1 MAGPAPLQGGAAP
14 SPESEGPWA
23 TEAPEGRAGP
33 TPTAGWSGALP
44 ANLRAALCLSEPPA
58 SPRGTGQ
65 VSGGRGVPDR
75 LLAPDACPGTELDPT
90 PGAAVGGGGGQG
102 LGPELRGPPLPRPP
116 AGPRPPTC
124 HLPLPAGR
132 SHSCPRATAPP
143 PTRLANLST
152 AAPSAHCRASGT
164 RFCNSIPPLTL
175 FACPVA
181 LPSWLSFGV
190 PPPISQTERQ
200 HTVPWAGDQ
209 RAARATHGP
218 QRLQGAAGSTGDRW
232 GQGSCQL
239 PRGPTCRAGP
249 CPAGSASGPP
259 TADRERSFGATLLDS
274 GLLTLGRLVPSN
286 LI

>member
-1 MAGPAPLQGGAAP
+1 MAMTLRPQGSSPPTRAPPDLHIPSPPQQHEMDFSTPRAPPPPTSSGAAKATPATWAPDRGPRPHDSGASSSPAGRGGARWPGRPHCKAEP
-14 SPESEGPWA
+14 RPRQSPTGPWA

-65 VSGGRGVPDR
+65 VSGGHGVPDQ

-132 SHSCPRATAPP
+132 SHSCPRRPP
-143 PTRLANLST
+143 RPRLAWQTCPPRLPPRT
-152 AAPSAHCRASGT
+152 AELPEHASAIRY
-164 RFCNSIPPLTL
+164 PL
-175 FACPVA
+175 
-181 LPSWLSFGV
+181 
-190 PPPISQTERQ
+190 
-200 HTVPWAGDQ
+200 
-209 RAARATHGP
+209 
-218 QRLQGAAGSTGDRW
+218 
-232 GQGSCQL
+232 
-239 PRGPTCRAGP
+239 
-249 CPAGSASGPP
+249 
-259 TADRERSFGATLLDS
+259 
-274 GLLTLGRLVPSN
+274 
-286 LI
+286 